1 MAQYGLTDMQRFD
14 RNHVK
19 LSCGCWIW
27 LRHAGAKGAHGSKY
41 AHWYIGSRTDGTKRS
56 VTVTRWIYEQTRGPI
71 PPGMLVCHTC
81 DIPECVNP
89 DHLWLGTVK
98 DNVDDMR
105 AKGRDN
111 YRGPINPYKG
121 PRPWS
126 AKLTE
131 EQVREMRR
139 LFATGKW
146 TKKALSERYGLH
158 HVTVIGILRGDFWKH
173 V

>member
-1 MAQYGLTDMQRFD
+1 MARFNA
-14 RNHVK
+14 NHVR

-27 LRHAGAKGAHGSKY
+27 LRNAGRKGAHGHIYPAMSV
-41 AHWYIGSRTDGTKRS
+41 GSRTTNSRAT
-56 VTVTRWIYEQTRGPI
+56 VTVSRWLYEQTRGPI
-71 PPGMLVCHTC
+71 PAGMLVCHTC

-111 YRGPINPYKG
+111 YRGPTNPYKG
-121 PRPWS
+121 PKPWS

>member
-1 MAQYGLTDMQRFD
+1 MVKKVITDAQRFE
-14 RNHVK
+14 RSHVK

-27 LRHAGAKGAHGSKY
+27 LLRTSLKGAGGHQY
-41 AHWYIGSRTDGTKRS
+41 ARWSIGSRTDGSRKL
-56 VTVTRWIYEQTRGPI
+56 VVVHRWIYEQTRGPI
-71 PPGMLVCHTC
+71 PAGHVVCHTC

-89 DHLWLGTVK
+89 AHLWLGTVK

-111 YRGPINPYKG
+111 YQGPTRPYKG
-121 PRPWS
+121 PKPWS

-131 EQVREMRR
+131 KQVRELRR